1 MKDEKT
7 KSVFAFGGSF
17 PGGCGHEEQKKLG
30 CLFLTLFVFVYVL

>member
-1 MKDEKT
+1 MKDEET